1 MEIKIKLRSN
11 RANGKSPKVRL
22 SVNNVVYVD
31 AEISEI
37 SEHTLTI
44 DPLLQNV
51 LSIEHYNKTND
62 DTIVDD
68 SNNIVADLSV
78 ELLGITIDNNSILH
92 TVLHT
97 MPFYV
102 NWPENIIADYQE
114 KDETPPEFI
123 TNNLYFGFNGVY
135 KFNFTNNSDIDYFTT
150 FWLDEAQAH
159 ANQTETADGEE
170 VFKRMGETVTI
181 SKDSDFT
188 IHDLKR
194 MVDV

>member
-1 MEIKIKLRSN
+1 V
-11 RANGKSPKVRL
+11 AN
-22 SVNNVVYVD
+22 
-31 AEISEI
+31 EISEI

>member
-1 MEIKIKLRSN
+1 MEIKIKLRGN
-11 RANGKSPKVRL
+11 CANGKSPKVRL
-22 SVNNVVYVD
+22 SVNDTVYVD
-31 AEISEI
+31 TEISEI
-37 SEHTLTI
+37 NEHTLNI
-44 DPLLQNV
+44 QPLLQNV

-78 ELLGITIDNNSILH
+78 ELLDITIDNNSILH

-102 NWPENIIADYQE
+102 NWPENIVSDYHE
-114 KDETPPEFI
+114 KNETSPEFI
-123 TNNLYFGFNGVY
+123 INNLYFGFNGIY
-135 KFNFTNNSDIDYFTT
+135 KFNFTDNSDIDYFTT

-159 ANQTETADGEE
+159 VNQTETADGEE
-170 VFKRMGETVTI
+170 VFERMGEIVTI
-181 SKDSDFT
+181 AKDSDFT

>member
-1 MEIKIKLRSN
+1 MEIKIKLRGN
-11 RANGKSPKVRL
+11 CANGKSPKVRL
-22 SVNNVVYVD
+22 SVNDTVYVD
-31 AEISEI
+31 TEISEI
-37 SEHTLTI
+37 NEHTLNI
-44 DPLLQNV
+44 QPLLQNV

-78 ELLGITIDNNSILH
+78 ELLDITIDNNSILH

-102 NWPENIIADYQE
+102 NWPENIVSDYHE
-114 KDETPPEFI
+114 KNETPPEFI
-123 TNNLYFGFNGVY
+123 INNLYFGFNGIY
-135 KFNFTNNSDIDYFTT
+135 KFNFTDNSDIDYFTT

-159 ANQTETADGEE
+159 VNQTETADGEE
-170 VFKRMGETVTI
+170 VFERMGEIVTI
-181 SKDSDFT
+181 AKDSDFT

>member
-159 ANQTETADGEE
+159 ANQTETANGEE

>member
-1 MEIKIKLRSN
+1 MEIKIKLRGN
-11 RANGKSPKVRL
+11 CANGKSPKVRL
-22 SVNNVVYVD
+22 SVNDTVYVD
-31 AEISEI
+31 TEISEI
-37 SEHTLTI
+37 NEHTLNI
-44 DPLLQNV
+44 QPLLQNV
-51 LSIEHYNKTND
+51 LYIEHYNKTND

-78 ELLGITIDNNSILH
+78 ELLDITIDNNSILH

-102 NWPENIIADYQE
+102 NWPENIVSDYHE
-114 KDETPPEFI
+114 KNETPPEFI
-123 TNNLYFGFNGVY
+123 INNLYFGFNGIY
-135 KFNFTNNSDIDYFTT
+135 KFNFTDNSDIDYFTT

-159 ANQTETADGEE
+159 VNQTETADGEE
-170 VFKRMGETVTI
+170 VFERMGEIVTI
-181 SKDSDFT
+181 AKDSDFT

>member
-1 MEIKIKLRSN
+1 MEIKIKLRGN

-123 TNNLYFGFNGVY
+123 INNLYFGFNGVY

-150 FWLDEAQAH
+150 FWLDESQAH

>member
-1 MEIKIKLRSN
+1 MEITIGLRGN
-11 RANGKSPKVRL
+11 CANGKSPKVRI

-31 AEISEI
+31 DEISEL

-51 LSIEHYNKTND
+51 LSIEHYNKTNQ

-68 SNNIVADLSV
+68 SNNIVSDLSI

-102 NWPENIIADYQE
+102 NWPENIVSDYH
-114 KDETPPEFI
+114 KKNETPPEFI
-123 TNNLYFGFNGVY
+123 TNNLYFGFNGTY
-135 KFNFTNNSDIDYFTT
+135 KFEFTDNSDIDYFTT
-150 FWLDEAQAH
+150 FWLDESQAH

-194 MVDV
+194 MVDT

>member
-1 MEIKIKLRSN
+1 MEIKIKLRGN
-11 RANGKSPKVRL
+11 CANGKFPKVRL

-68 SNNIVADLSV
+68 SNNIVDDLSV

-114 KDETPPEFI
+114 KDETPPKFI

-159 ANQTETADGEE
+159 ANQTETANGEE